1 MKVHRS
7 IENFQKLASAVVT
20 SGTFDGVHLGH
31 RKILTNLVDKARK
44 TNSESV
50 VITFWPH
57 PRTVL
62 QPDQPTRLLTSLEEK
77 IELIGESRPD
87 HLIILPFSRDFSN
100 QSSLEF
106 IYKILIGQIGTKH
119 LIIGYDHRFG
129 KNREGSFE
137 FLKENAAQF
146 GFEVEEIPREDIHNV
161 TISSTN
167 IRKSLQQGDL
177 NEVLTLLGR
186 PYFLTGT
193 VVHGEKIGRK
203 LGFPTANIQPDE
215 PLKLIPCDGVYAIE
229 AEWQG
234 KKYPGMMNIGY
245 RPTVDGLSHVI
256 EAHLFDFD
264 EKIYGDKLRIYF
276 RYYLRPEKRF
286 SSLEELKSQLQQD
299 RLSALDL
306 LKS

>member
-1 MKVHRS
+1 MKVYRS
-7 IENFQKLASAVVT
+7 IDDFQKLDSAVVT

-106 IYKILIGQIGTKH
+106 IYKILIGQIGTKY

-215 PLKLIPCDGVYAIE
+215 TLKLIPCDGVYAIE
-229 AEWQG
+229 AEWQD

-245 RPTVDGLSHVI
+245 RPTVGGLSHVI
-256 EAHLFDFD
+256 EAHLFDFN
-264 EKIYGDKLRIYF
+264 EKIYEDRLRIYF
-276 RYYLRPEKRF
+276 RYYIRPEKRF
-286 SSLEELKSQLQQD
+286 SSLEELKSQLQTD

>member
-1 MKVHRS
+1 MKVYRS
-7 IENFQKLASAVVT
+7 IDDFQKLDSAVVT

-87 HLIILPFSRDFSN
+87 HLIVLPFSRDFSN

-186 PYFLTGT
+186 SYFLTGT

-215 PLKLIPCDGVYAIE
+215 ALKLIPCDGVYAIE

-234 KKYPGMMNIGY
+234 KNYPGMMNIGY
-245 RPTVDGLSHVI
+245 RPTVGGLSHVI
-256 EAHLFDFD
+256 EAHLFDFN
-264 EKIYGDKLRIYF
+264 EKIYEDRLRIYF
-276 RYYLRPEKRF
+276 RYYIRPEKRF
-286 SSLEELKSQLQQD
+286 ASLEELKNQLQTD

>member
-1 MKVHRS
+1 MKVYRS
-7 IENFQKLASAVVT
+7 IDDFQKLDSAVVT

>member
-1 MKVHRS
+1 MKVYRS
-7 IENFQKLASAVVT
+7 IEDFPKLNSAVVT

-31 RKILTNLVDKARK
+31 KKILTSLVDKAQK

-77 IELIGESRPD
+77 IELIGESGPD
-87 HLIILPFSRDFSN
+87 HLIVLPFSRDFSN

-106 IYKILIGQIGTKH
+106 IHQTLIGQIGTRY

-137 FLKENAAQF
+137 FLKENADHF

-177 NEVLTLLGR
+177 NEVLNLLGR
-186 PYFLTGT
+186 PYFLTGS

-215 PLKLIPCDGVYAIE
+215 PLKLIPCDGVYAVE
-229 AEWQG
+229 AEWEG

-245 RPTVDGLSHVI
+245 RPTIDGLSHVI
-256 EAHLFDFD
+256 EAHLFDFN

-286 SSLEELKSQLQQD
+286 SSLEELKSQLQMD

>member
-1 MKVHRS
+1 MKVYRS
-7 IENFQKLASAVVT
+7 IDDFQKLDSAVVT

-229 AEWQG
+229 AEWRG

>member
-1 MKVHRS
+1 MKVYRS
-7 IENFQKLASAVVT
+7 IEDFQKLASAAVT

-31 RKILTNLVDKARK
+31 KKILTSLVNKARK
-44 TNSESV
+44 THSESV

-77 IELIGESRPD
+77 IELISEARPD
-87 HLIILPFSRDFSN
+87 HLIVLPFSRDFSN

-106 IYKILIGQIGTKH
+106 IHQILVNQIGTKH

-161 TISSTN
+161 TISSTT
-167 IRKSLQQGDL
+167 IRKCLQQGDL
-177 NEVLTLLGR
+177 KEVFNLLGR

-203 LGFPTANIQPDE
+203 IGFPTANIQPDE
-215 PLKLIPCDGVYAIE
+215 ALKLIPCDGVYAIE
-229 AEWQG
+229 AEWNG
-234 KKYPGMMNIGY
+234 RKYPGMMNIGY

-256 EAHLFDFD
+256 EAHVFDFS
-264 EKIYGDKLRIYF
+264 EKIYGDKLRIHF
-276 RYYLRPEKRF
+276 RDYIRPEKRF

-299 RLSALDL
+299 RLSALEL